1 MQQPRDIFDQIE
13 AYLADDVSHEE
24 LFAWLLDSADD
35 YAEASDSESEV
46 NVWARTLNML
56 CLLQDS
62 GVDESVVRQELQALA
77 ANRPASVCRIEI
89 SKSLVE
95 QGGTIVYWGVP
106 SVHPGNS
113 DSMNIPSRTKEWAIA
128 R

>member
-35 YAEASDSESEV
+35 YAEASDSGSEV

-77 ANRPASVCRIEI
+77 ANRPASIYRIEI